1 MRRPL
6 AARRLVVL
14 VAVSLAVIGTAAC
27 AEPVPSR
34 DELAEA
40 LQDSGLSA
48 SVARCTA
55 DAVTESL
62 SAEQL
67 ARIAER
73 GPGGAPRDD
82 PDATSDPVDQVRE
95 AMVACRAE
103 LPTTTT
109 TTTVASSSTTAVG
122 GLVDDG
128 ASFDTA
134 PTTGTDAAGSSPTT
148 GTDPT
153 GKDPA
158 GTAPTTGTVA
168 ADVDGTGPATTVGP

>member
-6 AARRLVVL
+6 AARRFAAI
-14 VAVSLAVIGTAAC
+14 AVSGLLAIAATSC
-27 AEPVPSR
+27 AEPVPDR

-55 DAVTESL
+55 DAITENL
-62 SAEQL
+62 SDDEL
-67 ARIAER
+67 AQIAER

-82 PDATSDPVDQVRE
+82 PDETDDSTDQVRE
-95 AMVACRAE
+95 AMAICRAE

-109 TTTVASSSTTAVG
+109 VPVATSTTTVG
-122 GLVDDG
+122 GIVDDG

-134 PTTGTDAAGSSPTT
+134 PTTGADSSTTVAPDAD
-148 GTDPT
+148 GTEP
-153 GKDPA
+153 
-158 GTAPTTGTVA
+158 APTA
-168 ADVDGTGPATTVGP
+168 AP